1 MTVQITIIGLGQI
14 GASIGL
20 ALAEHKE
27 LLYRVGHD
35 RDFKI
40 AHQAEKAGVVDKI
53 ENNLPRSVRD
63 AGIVLLS
70 LPMDQ
75 VRETLE
81 YIAPDLKEGTVVMD
95 TGPVKDVV
103 AGWAA
108 ELLPEGRHYV
118 GLTPVLNPRYL
129 YSTDAGLQAAR
140 ADLFGGGL
148 MAIVTPPKS
157 SSEAIKLAADLTRL
171 LGANPLFADPVEMD
185 GLMAATQ
192 VLPQLIAASLANA
205 TMDQPGWRE
214 GRKIAGRDY
223 AEATGPLAHLWDS
236 KTLAAAA
243 SLNRENVLRML
254 DSVMASMQAMRNDI
268 DQKNEDALNE
278 RLNRAFLG
286 RSKWWQERQSG
297 EWSSDGAAKLEM
309 PEAGGFL
316 GRMFGMSRKSD
327 KSKK

>member
-1 MTVQITIIGLGQI
+1 MAVQITIIGLGQI

-20 ALAEHKE
+20 ALADQKE

-40 AHQAEKAGVVDKI
+40 AHQAEKAGVVDKV
-53 ENNLPRSVRD
+53 ENNLPKSVRE

-70 LPMDQ
+70 LPVDQ

-81 YIAPDLKEGTVVMD
+81 IIAPDLREGAVVMD
-95 TGPVKDVV
+95 TGPVKEIV
-103 AGWAA
+103 AQWAV

-118 GLTPVLNPRYL
+118 GLTPVLNARYL
-129 YSTDAGLQAAR
+129 YSMDAGIQAAR
-140 ADLFGGGL
+140 ADLFDQGL
-148 MAIVTPPKS
+148 MAIVTPPRS

-171 LGANPLFADPVEMD
+171 IGAKPLFADPVEMD

-192 VLPQLIAASLANA
+192 VLPQLVAASVTNA

-214 GRKIAGRDY
+214 GRKMAGRDY
-223 AEATGPLAHLWDS
+223 AEVTGPLAHLWDS
-236 KTLAAAA
+236 QTLAAAS

-254 DSVMASMQAMRNDI
+254 DSVIASMQAMRNDI
-268 DQKNEDALNE
+268 DQRNEEALNE
-278 RLNRAFLG
+278 RLKRAFNG

-297 EWSSDGAAKLEM
+297 EWSTDDAAKLEM
-309 PEAGGFL
+309 PETGGFL
-316 GRMFGMSRKSD
+316 GRMFGASRKSD
-327 KSKK
+327 KKK

>member
-14 GASIGL
+14 GASVGL
-20 ALAEHKE
+20 ALADHKE

-40 AHQAEKAGVVDKI
+40 AQQAEKAGAIDKV
-53 ENNLPRSVRD
+53 ENNLPKSVRE

-70 LPMDQ
+70 LPVDQ

-81 YIAPDLKEGTVVMD
+81 YIAPDLREGAVVMD

-103 AGWAA
+103 ANWAA
-108 ELLPEGRHYV
+108 ELLPEGRHYI

-129 YSTDAGLQAAR
+129 YSMDAGLQAAR
-140 ADLFGGGL
+140 ADLFTQGL
-148 MAIVTPPKS
+148 MAIVSPPKS

-171 LGANPLFADPVEMD
+171 LGTNPLFADPVEMD

-192 VLPQLIAASLANA
+192 VLPQLVAASLTNA

-214 GRKIAGRDY
+214 GRKLAGRDY

-254 DSVMASMQAMRNDI
+254 DSVIAAMQAMRNDI
-268 DQKNEDALNE
+268 DLKDEDALNE
-278 RLNRAFLG
+278 RLKRAFNG
-286 RSKWWQERQSG
+286 RAKWWQERQSG
-297 EWSSDGAAKLEM
+297 EWSSNGAAKMEM
-309 PEAGGFL
+309 PESGSFL

-327 KSKK
+327 PKK

>member
-20 ALAEHKE
+20 ALADHKE

-40 AHQAEKAGVVDKI
+40 AQQGEKIGAVDKI
-53 ENNLPRSVRD
+53 ENNLPKSVRN

-81 YIAPDLKEGTVVMD
+81 FIAPDLKEGTVVMD

-103 AGWAA
+103 AQWAA
-108 ELLPEGRHYV
+108 ELLPEGCHYI

-129 YSTDAGLQAAR
+129 YSQDAGLQAAR
-140 ADLFGGGL
+140 ADLFGEGL
-148 MAIVTPPKS
+148 MAIVTPPRS

-192 VLPQLIAASLANA
+192 VLPQLVAASLTNA

-214 GRKIAGRDY
+214 GRKVAGRDY

-236 KTLAAAA
+236 KTLAASA

-254 DSVMASMQAMRNDI
+254 DSVIAAMQAMRSDI
-268 DQKNEDALNE
+268 DRKDEVGLNE
-278 RLNRAFLG
+278 KLKRAFNG
-286 RSKWWQERQSG
+286 RAKWWQERQSG
-297 EWSSDGAAKLEM
+297 EWTVDGAARLEM
-309 PEAGGFL
+309 PESGGFL

-327 KSKK
+327 KQK